1 MAGAEY
7 FVHNL
12 MSRVRFNDVL
22 KKIPSD
28 ACTIEIGPHFLLQSI
43 LKRAVGPEACY
54 IGLMKRNDDNNI
66 GFFMESLGK

>member
-1 MAGAEY
+1 
-7 FVHNL
+7 
-12 MSRVRFNDVL
+12 MSTVRFSDVL

-43 LKRAVGPEACY
+43 LKRSVGSDASY
-54 IGLMKRNDDNNI
+54 IGLMKRNEDNNV